1 MASPITTLGAA
12 TIGPSASVTTP
23 GAEMVMNGPTQP
35 PAPPAPPASA
45 TPGTSGGLQP
55 PTSDTVELSPKALD
69 LSKALTNR
77 KLAEGQ
83 QENDKQPALD
93 DQQVQRKLAE
103 PVIQKPTDK
112 PDLSLTK
119 QYPPFM
125 GNSEELKLLRSQ
137 APALYRQL
145 LRMIV
150 PPPVNISYT
159 DAQLLQR
166 PSIDARM

>member
-12 TIGPSASVTTP
+12 TIGPPASVTTP

-35 PAPPAPPASA
+35 TAPTTPAATATAAAPQ
-45 TPGTSGGLQP
+45 QP
-55 PTSDTVELSPKALD
+55 TKDTVELSPTALD
-69 LSKALTNR
+69 LSKALINR
-77 KLAEGQ
+77 KPGEEQ
-83 QENDKQPALD
+83 QKEDQQPALD
-93 DQQVQRKLAE
+93 NKQVERKLAE

-119 QYPPFM
+119 HYPPFM

-150 PPPVNISYT
+150 PPPANISYT

-166 PSIDARM
+166 PTIDARM

>member
-12 TIGPSASVTTP
+12 TIGPTASVTTP

-35 PAPPAPPASA
+35 TPPAAPAA
-45 TPGTSGGLQP
+45 PAAGGAQQP
-55 PTSDTVELSPKALD
+55 PNRDTVELSPKAID
-69 LSKALTNR
+69 LSKELTNR
-77 KLAEGQ
+77 KLTEDQ
-83 QENDKQPALD
+83 QKEDKQPALD
-93 DQQVQRKLAE
+93 NQQVERKLAE

-119 QYPPFM
+119 HYPPFM
-125 GNSEELKLLRSQ
+125 GNSEELKLLKSQ
-137 APALYRQL
+137 APALYRQI

-166 PSIDARM
+166 PTIDARM

>member
-12 TIGPSASVTTP
+12 TIGPTASVITP
-23 GAEMVMNGPTQP
+23 GTELVMNGPTQP
-35 PAPPAPPASA
+35 TAPTTPATTTTAAAP
-45 TPGTSGGLQP
+45 LQP
-55 PTSDTVELSPKALD
+55 AKDTVELSPTALD
-69 LSKALTNR
+69 LSKALSNQKPGETQ
-77 KLAEGQ
+77 Q
-83 QENDKQPALD
+83 QEDQQPALD
-93 DQQVQRKLAE
+93 NKQVERKLTE

-119 QYPPFM
+119 HYPPFM
-125 GNSEELKLLRSQ
+125 GNSEELKLIRSQ

-150 PPPVNISYT
+150 PPPANISYT

-166 PSIDARM
+166 PTIDARM

>member
-1 MASPITTLGAA
+1 
-12 TIGPSASVTTP
+12 
-23 GAEMVMNGPTQP
+23 MVMNGLTQP
-35 PAPPAPPASA
+35 AAPTMPAA
-45 TPGTSGGLQP
+45 TGTAAVPQQP
-55 PTSDTVELSPKALD
+55 TKDTVDLSPKALD
-69 LSKALTNR
+69 LSKALANR
-77 KLAEGQ
+77 KPAEDQ
-83 QENDKQPALD
+83 QKEEKQPALD
-93 DQQVQRKLAE
+93 DKQVERKLAE

-119 QYPPFM
+119 HYPPFM

-150 PPPVNISYT
+150 PPPANISYT

-166 PSIDARM
+166 ATIDARM

>member
-12 TIGPSASVTTP
+12 TIGPTASVTTP
-23 GAEMVMNGPTQP
+23 GAEMVMNVPTQP
-35 PAPPAPPASA
+35 AAPPAPAA
-45 TPGTSGGLQP
+45 HGTGGGQQ
-55 PTSDTVELSPKALD
+55 TTTNDTVELSPKALD
-69 LSKALTNR
+69 LSKALTNQ
-77 KLAEGQ
+77 KLDEDQ
-83 QENDKQPALD
+83 QTKDQQPALD
-93 DQQVQRKLAE
+93 NKQVERELAE

-112 PDLSLTK
+112 TDLSLTK

-150 PPPVNISYT
+150 PTPVNISYT

-166 PSIDARM
+166 PTIDARM

>member
-12 TIGPSASVTTP
+12 TIGPTASVTTP
-23 GAEMVMNGPTQP
+23 VAEMVMNVPTQP
-35 PAPPAPPASA
+35 AAPPTPAAPGIGSGQQAS
-45 TPGTSGGLQP
+45 
-55 PTSDTVELSPKALD
+55 TSDTVELSPKALG
-69 LSKALTNR
+69 LSKALTNQ
-77 KLAEGQ
+77 KLDEDQ
-83 QENDKQPALD
+83 QTKDQQPALD
-93 DQQVQRKLAE
+93 NKQIERKLAE

-112 PDLSLTK
+112 PDISLTK

-166 PSIDARM
+166 PTIDARM